1 MKPGRSDRSLW
12 KSFRRLL
19 PPKMRHGVDQGIER
33 LTEELGGPAR
43 RRAVLLLGS
52 ALGLSGA
59 DSAAVGAVAPRLEPV
74 LRIGP
79 TGLGLLVSITSL
91 VGALATVPVGSL
103 TDRLK
108 RVRLLWVSIVIWGV
122 AEAASGLAF
131 SYTSLLVIRIALGA
145 VTATAGPTVASLTGD
160 LFPAKERARMYGFIV
175 TGEFVGAGAGLL
187 FAGLLTSWF
196 GWRVAFGALAV
207 PSAVLAFALRRYL
220 PEPARG
226 GRSPIAKGD
235 ERILS
240 AAEASRRSA
249 RRARHLPR
257 HEQRTRSGPASG
269 LDGAGPVPV
278 ATTTVGPLPPAEPG
292 GRRRGGSY
300 KGAVLDRSARD
311 LTLPRAI
318 AYVLRV
324 RTNVM
329 LIVGSSLGY
338 FFLAGLRTFALVFVR
353 GRFGLS
359 QGEATL
365 LILVGGASAVAGI
378 VAAGSATDRSGAR
391 KRPNARVVVGAVG
404 YFAAAVLLIPVFL
417 TEDIWIAIPFL
428 MLGAAA
434 LAAPNPVLDAA
445 GLDVV
450 PPHVWGRGEGV
461 RTSLRNT
468 LEAFAP
474 LMFGALAGAFGA
486 GKAGFGSAASGSSTD
501 VAAAT
506 AAQAHGLDMAF
517 LLMLV
522 PLAAAGAV
530 TLLSRRYYPTDVA
543 AAAES
548 ERHLQGSQ

>member
-1 MKPGRSDRSLW
+1 MRPGRSDSSLW

-59 DSAAVGAVAPRLEPV
+59 DSAAVGAVAPRLEPI

-103 TDRLK
+103 TDRMD
-108 RVRLLWVSIVIWGV
+108 RVRLLWVSIVVWGV

-131 SYTSLLVIRIALGA
+131 SYMSLLVIRIALGA

-187 FAGLLTSWF
+187 FAGLFTSWF
-196 GWRVAFGALAV
+196 GWRVAFGCLAV

-226 GRSPIAKGD
+226 GRGPIAEGD

-240 AAEASRRSA
+240 ADEASRRS
-249 RRARHLPR
+249 
-257 HEQRTRSGPASG
+257 EQRAGNLRRHRRRTGGGPARG
-269 LDGAGPVPV
+269 PEAGGSAPPP
-278 ATTTVGPLPPAEPG
+278 TTTVEPLPPAEPG
-292 GRRRGGSY
+292 GQRGGSY
-300 KGAVLDRSARD
+300 KGTVLDRSARD

-329 LIVGSSLGY
+329 LIIGSSLGY

-353 GRFGLS
+353 GQFGLI

-365 LILVGGASAVAGI
+365 LILLAGASAVAGI
-378 VAAGSATDRSGAR
+378 VAAGSGTDRSGAR

-404 YFAAAVLLIPVFL
+404 YFAAALLLLPAL
-417 TEDIWIAIPFL
+417 LAKDIWIAIPFL

-445 GLDVV
+445 RLDVV

-461 RTSLRNT
+461 RTSLRNS

-522 PLAAAGAV
+522 PLAAAGAAI
-530 TLLSRRYYPTDVA
+530 LLSRRYYPTDVA

-548 ERHLQGSQ
+548 ERRLQGTQ